1 MVSNI
6 LSEMKN
12 LLSIL
17 KFFALSVMV
26 FALVSCEEK
35 PEDGALDVQLD
46 IPSIIEVGTDGLVQF
61 RIMFS
66 KAPQKTDIVVL
77 GDSSGKEHD
86 CEIVNVSTKNI
97 TVALFKGYFADTYTV
112 SVRRGKA
119 VKQQGK
125 TTLVI
130 SDGVEPAEGSTV
142 YGRVMCEDKPLKGVV
157 ISDGVEVVATDD
169 NEIGRAHV

>member
-1 MVSNI
+1 
-6 LSEMKN
+6 MKN

-17 KFFALSVMV
+17 KFFALSVMA

-46 IPSIIEVGTDGLVQF
+46 IPSTIEVGTDGLVQF

-77 GDSSGKEHD
+77 GDSAGKEYD

-112 SVRRGKA
+112 
-119 VKQQGK
+119 
-125 TTLVI
+125 
-130 SDGVEPAEGSTV
+130 
-142 YGRVMCEDKPLKGVV
+142 
-157 ISDGVEVVATDD
+157 
-169 NEIGRAHV
+169 